1 MKQIICIALLA
12 LSLSSSSLQAL
23 KNNPMMGSS
32 AQNEPRIFINNR
44 ILAKINGKPISTFDI
59 VKKMDIS
66 FYRQYPEYAS
76 NTQARFQFYQYNWK
90 YALDEL
96 INKELI
102 LADAQ
107 ESKIEVTTGDVRQ
120 ELEASFGPN
129 IIASLDQIGISYE
142 DASKMVQGD
151 ILLRR
156 MIGARVNGKAVRLV
170 TPAKVK
176 KAFEDYLQD
185 PENARLTIWNYRVV
199 TVKERNLQK
208 SEEVAKIV
216 YKLLMEGVALD
227 EVAAALKERKLFG
240 RKGKVTVSSLIKNNE
255 KELSSAYK
263 QALNGMESGMY
274 SQPFSHKSRAE
285 NTTVYRI
292 LFVNEKIPGGYPTF
306 KEMENVLKERLLNEV
321 ADQETELYIQK
332 LRQHYHL
339 RESDLQ
345 EMIPPDYQPFL
356 LI

>member
-1 MKQIICIALLA
+1 MKQIICIALMA

-23 KNNPMMGSS
+23 KNNSLTGASK
-32 AQNEPRIFINNR
+32 QDEPKIFINNR

-59 VKKMDIS
+59 VKKLDIS

-76 NTQARFQFYQYNWK
+76 NPQARYQYYEYNWK
-90 YALDEL
+90 YSLDEL

-107 ESKIEVTTGDVRQ
+107 ESKMEVTTGDVRQ

-129 IIASLDQIGISYE
+129 IIASLDQVGISYE
-142 DASKMVQGD
+142 EAAKMIQGD

-170 TPAKVK
+170 TPTKVR

-185 PENARLTIWNYRVV
+185 PENARLTIWNYRVL
-199 TVKERNLQK
+199 TVKDRTLQK
-208 SEEVAKIV
+208 SEEVAKAA
-216 YKLLMEGVALD
+216 YRLLMEGVSLEDVTAT
-227 EVAAALKERKLFG
+227 LKERKLLG
-240 RKGKVTVSSLIKNNE
+240 RKGKVTVSAVIKNNE
-255 KELSSAYK
+255 KELSAAYK

-285 NTTVYRI
+285 NATVYRI
-292 LFVNEKIPGGYPTF
+292 IFVNEKFPGGYPSF
-306 KEMENVLKERLLNEV
+306 KEMENVLKERLLNDV
-321 ADQETELYIQK
+321 ADQETEEYIQK
-332 LRQHYHL
+332 LRKHYHL

-345 EMIPPDYQPFL
+345 EMIPADYQPFI